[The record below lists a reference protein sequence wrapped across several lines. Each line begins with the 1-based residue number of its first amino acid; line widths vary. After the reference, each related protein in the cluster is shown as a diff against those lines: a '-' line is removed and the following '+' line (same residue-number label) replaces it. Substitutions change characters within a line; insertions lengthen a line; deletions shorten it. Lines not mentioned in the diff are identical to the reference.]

1 MAIEKNIQQ
10 KVENALQ
17 SLDGIQ
23 RAEPAPYLI
32 TRINA
37 ALASRQ
43 PETSWSK
50 IAAFISRPV
59 VAFALMLVLVLVN
72 GLIILGANSTEAD
85 NNMATAD
92 NNPYEYAASITSNYD
107 LENVQP

>member
-10 KVENALQ
+10 KIDETLQ

-23 RAEPAPYLI
+23 RAEPAPYLL
-32 TRINA
+32 TRINS
-37 ALASRQ
+37 ALANRQ
-43 PETSWSK
+43 PETNWSK

-59 VAFALMLVLVLVN
+59 VAFALMLILVLVN
-72 GLIILGANSTEAD
+72 GLIISVNNSEAESS
-85 NNMATAD
+85 MAT
-92 NNPYEYAASITSNYD
+92 NSNSMYEYAANVTSNYD

>member
-10 KVENALQ
+10 KLEDAFQ
-17 SLDGIQ
+17 SLDGMQ
-23 RAEPAPYLI
+23 RAEPAPYLL

-37 ALASRQ
+37 ALANRQ
-43 PETSWSK
+43 PETSWSR

-72 GLIILGANSTEAD
+72 GLIISGSNSTEAE

-92 NNPYEYAASITSNYD
+92 NNVYEYAASVTSNYD